1 MAQAKLTKGGS
12 DAFVTHIKGDKLTQA
27 EAATYLT
34 KFPGGHVEISRCT
47 NGDYWIHVHVN
58 RSEFDGEGAGRI
70 KDARLDLLGKHAGEA
85 NVGDF
90 NSPNLYHLA
99 VRVEK
104 ANSFVPHPSDEEI
117 YSSVNEPF

>member
-12 DAFVTHIKGDKLTQA
+12 DVFVTHIKGDKHTQA

-34 KFPGGHVEISRCT
+34 KFPGGHVEVSRCT
-47 NGDYWIHVHVN
+47 NGDYWVHVAVN
-58 RSEFDGEGAGRI
+58 KNETEGEGAGRI
-70 KDARLDLLGKHAGEA
+70 VDARLGLLGKHAGET

-90 NSPNLYHLA
+90 NSPHLYHLA
-99 VRVEK
+99 VRVER

-117 YSSVNEPF
+117 YSSVKEPF